1 MTAIYLVWN
10 KEGFAFAGDS
20 NVSIEV
26 DGKTEWLQA
35 TEKIFSIPN
44 HQIAVG
50 SAGRGKI
57 NGLSIRE
64 IFGWW
69 SENLGPKEN
78 FNYFG
83 DYVANFVA
91 WFSSQPWQLNY
102 RPGEIQKGID
112 THANWVCYDIE
123 EKMETT
129 DITWPVAA
137 RIWIDEVSGIMD
149 LNAAGPSFRDTQ
161 LKTAERLDRAA
172 LSQDITQRLGNAYA
186 ARKTGF
192 ANTGN
197 LAREAIKSYIS
208 DHFQSNPDFDIADE
222 AHQYLLDEIADVYI
236 ERFLYIEEFAHT
248 LMVGFGNDDPSP
260 TAYALRLYDNLSD
273 VPRIMIAE
281 MNQPHDIW
289 WWAIGVTASVNR
301 LFRGYTK
308 DLLEHS
314 SFTSTQKKKLEKH
327 LDEYSHRRIE
337 SMRGKVEMLSVERMT
352 YIARMFVE
360 LEALESYLQ
369 TPLPG
374 VGGDISVVSMTKSR
388 RFDKIFSEF

>member
-50 SAGRGKI
+50 SSGRGKI

-83 DYVANFVA
+83 DYVADFVA
-91 WFSSQPWQLNY
+91 WFSTQPWQLNY
-102 RPGEIQKGID
+102 RLGDIQKEID
-112 THANWVCYDIE
+112 THAYWVCYAME
-123 EKMETT
+123 ENLKITN
-129 DITWPVAA
+129 ITWPVAA
-137 RIWIDEVSGIMD
+137 RIWIDEFSGIMR

-161 LKTAERLDRAA
+161 LKSSERLDRATI
-172 LSQDITQRLGNAYA
+172 SQDITQRLGNAYS
-186 ARKTGF
+186 ARKAGF

-197 LAREAIKSYIS
+197 LAREAIKIYIS
-208 DHFQSNPDFDIADE
+208 DYFQSNPDFDIDNE
-222 AHQYLLDEIADVYI
+222 EHQYLLDEIADVYI
-236 ERFLYIEEFAHT
+236 ERFPYAEEFACT

-260 TAYALRLYDNLSD
+260 TAYSLRLYDNLSD
-273 VPRIMIAE
+273 VPRIMIEE
-281 MNQPHDIW
+281 MSQPHDIW
-289 WWAIGVTASVNR
+289 WWPIGVTASVDR
-301 LFRGYTK
+301 LFRGYSG

-314 SFTSTQKKKLEKH
+314 SFTSTQKEKLEKH
-327 LDEYSHRRIE
+327 LDEYSESRIE
-337 SMRGKVEMLSVERMT
+337 KMSGKVSMLSVERMT

>member
-91 WFSSQPWQLNY
+91 WFSTQPWQLNY
-102 RPGEIQKGID
+102 RPGEIQKEID
-112 THANWVCYDIE
+112 THAGWVCYNMK
-123 EKMETT
+123 EKIKTT
-129 DITWPVAA
+129 NITWPVAA
-137 RIWIDEVSGIMD
+137 RMWIDEFSATMT
-149 LNAAGPSFRDTQ
+149 NAAGPSFRDTE
-161 LKTAERLDRAA
+161 LKTAERLDSAA
-172 LSQDITQRLGNAYA
+172 MSQDITQRLGNAYSD
-186 ARKTGF
+186 RKAGF

-197 LAREAIKSYIS
+197 LAIEAIKSYIS
-208 DHFQSNPDFDIADE
+208 DYFQADPNFDITDE
-222 AHQYLLDEIADVYI
+222 AHQHLLDEIADVYV
-236 ERFLYIEEFAHT
+236 EKFPYFEEYADT

-260 TAYALRLYDNLSD
+260 TAYSLRLYDNLSD
-273 VPRIMIAE
+273 VPRIMIEE
-281 MNQPHDIW
+281 MSQPHDIW

-301 LFRGYTK
+301 LFRGYSR

-314 SFTSTQKKKLEKH
+314 SFTSTQKEKLEKH
-327 LDEYSHRRIE
+327 LEEYSERRIE
-337 SMRGKVEMLSVERMT
+337 SMRGKVSMLSVERMT

>member
-69 SENLGPKEN
+69 AENLGPKEN

-83 DYVANFVA
+83 EYVANFVA
-91 WFSSQPWQLNY
+91 WFSTQPWQLNY
-102 RPGEIQKGID
+102 SAGQLGEGIE
-112 THANWVCYDIE
+112 TNAGWACFDIL
-123 EKMETT
+123 EKMVKAGV
-129 DITWPVAA
+129 TWQVAA
-137 RIWIDEVSGIMD
+137 EQWIDEFSRIMK
-149 LNAAGPSFRDTQ
+149 LNAAGPSFRDTK
-161 LKTAERLDRAA
+161 LITPERLDSGSMSQEITERLSKAYSERKAGAA
-172 LSQDITQRLGNAYA
+172 NLGV
-186 ARKTGF
+186 
-192 ANTGN
+192 
-197 LAREAIKSYIS
+197 LARENIKKHIS
-208 DHFQSNPDFDIADE
+208 DSFEEDFDSTNEIHRD
-222 AHQYLLDEIADVYI
+222 LLDQIADVYI
-236 ERFLYIEEFAHT
+236 ERFPYVEEYAHT

-260 TAYALRLYDNLSD
+260 TAYSLRLYDNLSD
-273 VPRIMIAE
+273 VPRILIE
-281 MNQPHDIW
+281 EVSQPHDIW
-289 WWAIGVTASVNR
+289 WWAIGVTASVTR
-301 LFRGYTK
+301 LFRGYSR

-314 SFTSTQKKKLEKH
+314 SFTATQKDKLESH
-327 LDEYSHRRIE
+327 LDEYSERRIE
-337 SMRGKVEMLSVERMT
+337 SMRGKVSMLSVERMT

-388 RFDKIFSEF
+388 RFEKIFSEF